1 MGWGGGGRV
10 AGKVLAEKFER
21 KVHGKDF
28 RAILVEY
35 T

>member
-1 MGWGGGGRV
+1 MGWGGRGRV
-10 AGKVLAEKFER
+10 SGKVVAEKFER

-28 RAILVEY
+28 PAILVEY